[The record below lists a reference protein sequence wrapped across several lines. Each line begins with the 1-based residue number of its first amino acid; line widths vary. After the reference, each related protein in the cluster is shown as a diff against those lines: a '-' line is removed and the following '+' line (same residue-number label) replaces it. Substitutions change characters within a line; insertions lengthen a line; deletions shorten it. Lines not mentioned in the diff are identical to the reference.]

1 MPATRHIHL
10 TRRPD
15 GVPVPEDFALVE
27 AECGDAGEGEIQVA
41 AVLMSVDPYMR
52 PRLNAD
58 QPLGQPMLGGGI
70 GRVVQ
75 SRNAKFREGDL
86 VRHGAGFQ
94 EHFVSDGRGV
104 QVLNPDPDLPLSVYM
119 HALGGTGITAYG
131 GLLETGALKD
141 GEQVFVSTAGGA
153 VGSVAAQ
160 IAKIKGCYVVGSTGA
175 DDKAAWLRDEVGL
188 DAVINYKTQPL
199 AEALSAATPN
209 GIDVYF
215 ENVGGAHLDAALP
228 RMNVR
233 GRIPVCGMIS
243 VYNGVRRGGAQSVQ
257 PDLRPRAHGGV
268 RGQRLRPPERGL
280 PRRHD
285 RLAEGWAHQVPGDG
299 VGWLRARARG
309 ADRPVRRPQQRQDA
323 DQNLRLTGGLYRPT
337 RLGVLAVAA
346 QAEFGDALG
355 AAGAIGGQFRLTSF
369 GLFGLSVRGIV
380 IGERAGEEIVLVV
393 AVLVHRLL
401 PR

>member
-1 MPATRHIHL
+1 MAATRHIHL
-10 TRRPD
+10 TRRPN
-15 GVPVPEDFALVE
+15 GVPVPDDFALVE
-27 AECGDAGEGEIQVA
+27 ADCADAADGEIQVA
-41 AVLMSVDPYMR
+41 ALLLSVDPYMR

-58 QPLGQPMLGGGI
+58 QPLDAPMPGGGI

-75 SRNAKFREGDL
+75 SRNPKFREGDL

-141 GEQVFVSTAGGA
+141 AEQVFVSTAGGA

-199 AEALSAATPN
+199 AEALAAATPN

-243 VYNGVRRGGAQSVQ
+243 TYNGGGEGVKNLFNLIYGRVRM
-257 PDLRPRAHGGV
+257 
-268 RGQRLRPPERGL
+268 
-280 PRRHD
+280 
-285 RLAEGWAHQVPGDG
+285 EGFVASDFGHLNAAFLSDMT
-299 VGWLRARARG
+299 GWLKDGRVKYQETVLDGFERA
-309 ADRPVRRPQQRQDA
+309 PE
-323 DQNLRLTGGLYRPT
+323 GL
-337 RLGVLAVAA
+337 
-346 QAEFGDALG
+346 
-355 AAGAIGGQFRLTSF
+355 I
-369 GLFGLSVRGIV
+369 GLFEGRNSGKMLIK
-380 IGERAGEEIVLVV
+380 IAD
-393 AVLVHRLL
+393 
-401 PR
+401 